1 MKRTIL
7 LVILLLS
14 ASLALAQRFD
24 IEAFSDSTKYGWEN
38 YLDRAEYRE
47 ELARKQALLQLY
59 ELEVNSLRKGVL
71 KSMVAPGWGQFE
83 NKQSLKGSI
92 FLASEIAMVGA
103 SLYFYDRSN
112 YYYRRYLEATQVEEI
127 ESNYNAAVAPR
138 QYSLIFAGV
147 GALIWACDI
156 FDVIQS
162 TEEYNA
168 KVCQRIEAKDIES
181 RIRLQG
187 AGIEI
192 EFSE

>member
-1 MKRTIL
+1 MKRN
-7 LVILLLS
+7 ILLLFLLMA
-14 ASLALAQRFD
+14 ASFALAQKFD
-24 IEAFSDSTKYGWEN
+24 IEAFSDSTKYGWSN
-38 YLDRAEYRE
+38 YLDRAEYRD
-47 ELARKQALLQLY
+47 ELSRKQALLQLY

-83 NKQSLKGSI
+83 NKQSIKGSI

-112 YYYRRYLEATQVEEI
+112 YYYRRYLNATQVEEI

-147 GALIWACDI
+147 GALIWAYNI

-168 KVCQRIEAKDIES
+168 RVWKRIEAKDRES
-181 RIRLQG
+181 RISIQG

-192 EFSE
+192 EF